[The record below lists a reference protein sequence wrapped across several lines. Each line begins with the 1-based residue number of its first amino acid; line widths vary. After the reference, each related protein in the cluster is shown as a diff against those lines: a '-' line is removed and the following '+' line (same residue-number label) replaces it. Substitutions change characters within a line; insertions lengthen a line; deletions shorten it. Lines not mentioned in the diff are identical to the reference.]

1 MSMENPG
8 FITPLE
14 AAKRACIAAP
24 STIRYWCE
32 RYGIGRKVAGR
43 WRIDPVRLD
52 ALLRGEGV
60 NHDPEN

>member
-1 MSMENPG
+1 MNMQSRG

>member
-1 MSMENPG
+1 MTMKPG
-8 FITPLE
+8 CFITPLE
-14 AAKRACIAAP
+14 AAKRASIAAP

-43 WRIDPVRLD
+43 WRIDPDRLN

-60 NHDPEN
+60 HHDPEH